1 MSVTHRF
8 LRVGL
13 LAAGAAMLVLTSGC
27 SNRMDDLEAYI
38 DQVKARPGGRIEP
51 LPEVRPAPSHVYG
64 SGRAGIRS
72 PFTPDTPTVAR
83 PGGVGAPDRDRPRQY
98 LEQFPLDTMRMVGT
112 LDLRD
117 QTFALV
123 QTRDGLV
130 HRVAPGNYLG
140 QNDGRIT
147 SISESEIRLTEIV
160 ADGLGGY
167 MERPAALALSE
178 N

>member
-1 MSVTHRF
+1 MSVTYRF

-13 LAAGAAMLVLTSGC
+13 LVVGAGMLLVTSGC
-27 SNRMDDLEAYI
+27 SNRMEELEAYI
-38 DQVKARPGGRIEP
+38 DQVKTRPGGRIEP

-64 SGRAGIRS
+64 SGRAGLRS

-83 PGGVGAPDRDRPRQY
+83 PGGVGAPDRDRPRQH
-98 LEQFPLDTMRMVGT
+98 LEQFPLDTMRMMGT
-112 LDLRD
+112 LDLRGEM
-117 QTFALV
+117 FALV
-123 QTRDGLV
+123 QTRDGLL

-167 MERPAALALSE
+167 MERPAALVLSE